1 MADNLAMAAEMK
13 RVGFAKR
20 PTHLNATRFR
30 RRDFAAAVMTVA
42 ITAAVAI
49 WQSAVPQKPSMMG
62 GRGRTPPRAETT
74 SEASK

>member
-1 MADNLAMAAEMK
+1 
-13 RVGFAKR
+13 
-20 PTHLNATRFR
+20 
-30 RRDFAAAVMTVA
+30 MTVA